1 MTNDQNTIIKNYKT
15 LDRKTETVFRGYRY
29 IGNSRL
35 YGARWRL
42 RAKIDNTE
50 DLIDGF
56 YEIQQ
61 LLSLNYVTKMVIPVI
76 NSKKVL
82 KILIVYTPW

>member
-1 MTNDQNTIIKNYKT
+1 MD
-15 LDRKTETVFRGYRY
+15 TVFRGYRY

-35 YGARWRL
+35 YGARWR
-42 RAKIDNTE
+42 AKVGNTE

-61 LLSLNYVTKMVIPVI
+61 LFRLNYATNMIIQVI

-82 KILIVYTPW
+82 KILIVYTPLQEVNCE

>member
-1 MTNDQNTIIKNYKT
+1 MDS
-15 LDRKTETVFRGYRY
+15 LFRGYRY

-35 YGARWRL
+35 YGARWR
-42 RAKIDNTE
+42 AKVDNTE

-56 YEIQQ
+56 NDIQQ
-61 LLSLNYVTKMVIPVI
+61 LFSLNYATNMIIPVI

-82 KILIVYTPW
+82 KIKIVYTPLQAVNCE